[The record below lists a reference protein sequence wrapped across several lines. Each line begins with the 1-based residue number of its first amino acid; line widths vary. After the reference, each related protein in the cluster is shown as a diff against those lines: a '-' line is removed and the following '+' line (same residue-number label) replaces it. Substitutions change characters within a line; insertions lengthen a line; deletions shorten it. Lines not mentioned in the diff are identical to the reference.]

1 VVKQKCQ
8 VGELIVV
15 TEEKSSGIPK
25 GSIGIITKIEL
36 ITKKDYIFWVI
47 IGGFE
52 PALPLWQEEFE
63 VLDGKR

>member
-1 VVKQKCQ
+1 
-8 VGELIVV
+8 VV